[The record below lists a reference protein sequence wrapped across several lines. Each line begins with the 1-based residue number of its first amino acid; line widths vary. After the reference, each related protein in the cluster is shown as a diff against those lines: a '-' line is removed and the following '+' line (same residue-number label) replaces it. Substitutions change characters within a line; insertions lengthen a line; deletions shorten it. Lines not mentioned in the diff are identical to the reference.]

1 MTHIVAI
8 SGAYI
13 SGARARAPAA
23 ARRVVWCG
31 VVRPLPAPTT
41 NPHPLARCR
50 RRAWPKSA
58 TPRLPPGCGACARVG
73 APAQLPGEREGEGG
87 WVWGGGRHGEAWSCG
102 RAATGVRCCWPLCAA
117 RASQA
122 DTSAAACAAWARR
135 RVRDIARHREGCEWS
150 TWRACA
156 WVHREGWP
164 AQGGAAARGAACVC
178 VGLDAVVCCFDCSA
192 PPPRASAARAR
203 RAPRVRENPS
213 KQERLAPSD

>member
-31 VVRPLPAPTT
+31 VVRPFPAPPT

-87 WVWGGGRHGEAWSCG
+87 WVWGGGAPRRGVELWEGGDG
-102 RAATGVRCCWPLCAA
+102 RALLLASVCRSCISGGYLCGGVRRL
-117 RASQA
+117 
-122 DTSAAACAAWARR
+122 
-135 RVRDIARHREGCEWS
+135 
-150 TWRACA
+150 
-156 WVHREGWP
+156 
-164 AQGGAAARGAACVC
+164 GAAARA
-178 VGLDAVVCCFDCSA
+178 
-192 PPPRASAARAR
+192 
-203 RAPRVRENPS
+203 
-213 KQERLAPSD
+213 